1 MFDLWKRKYGKIQNY
16 IYFVDFFFILVRIA
30 DTQFTKCECHN
41 VCIRYCMEKPKW
53 KKKKYKLFT
62 YCIPFAFKKKQ
73 KKKNDYVI
81 SHLYVLQFSILNGER
96 KLSYGCLWVPLLNN
110 NCSHINDEFFFNPPE
125 KKKKFNLCSK
135 LKHFERRRFF
145 FHS

>member
-96 KLSYGCLWVPLLNN
+96 KLSYGCLWVPLLISMMNFFLILLKKKRSSISAQSLSTLN
-110 NCSHINDEFFFNPPE
+110 EDVFFFIPN
-125 KKKKFNLCSK
+125 
-135 LKHFERRRFF
+135 
-145 FHS
+145 